1 MEYRLLG
8 RTGIKVPE
16 IGLGTHRYTG
26 GIGPLR
32 RGIELGASMVDTA
45 ESYGTERVV
54 GNALAGIR
62 EQVIIATKVSP
73 IHCRY
78 KDVLEAA
85 DRSLRLLNTDY
96 IDLYQLHHFNSAIP
110 LAETLGAMEDLV
122 DSGKVRFIGVCNFSI
137 KQLKLSQ
144 AALAKHSIVT
154 NQIDFSLI
162 TRHVEEGLFRYCQEF
177 GITIIAHSPLGRGL
191 LNIESRDRDNTLYI
205 VAAAGGKSQAQVAL
219 NWCISHENVI
229 AVPKGNSVD
238 HVEDNCNA
246 SGWRLSPEQIEML
259 EGSIKPFRRRGFTE
273 VALRKVARRALA
285 QVHLRRP

>member
-1 MEYRLLG
+1 MEDRLLG
-8 RTGIKVPE
+8 RTGIRVPE

-32 RGIELGASMVDTA
+32 RGIELGAYMVDTA

-54 GNALAGIR
+54 GEALAGIR
-62 EQVIIATKVSP
+62 EQAIIATKVSP
-73 IHCRY
+73 VHCRY
-78 KDVLEAA
+78 KDLIKAA
-85 DRSLRLLNTDY
+85 DRSLRLLGTDY
-96 IDLYQLHHFNSAIP
+96 IDLYQLHHYNPAIP
-110 LAETLGAMEDLV
+110 LAETLEAMEHLV

-144 AALAKHSIVT
+144 ATLAKHSIVT

-162 TRHVEEGLFRYCQEF
+162 NRQVEEGLFRYCQEL

-191 LNIESRDRDNTLYI
+191 LNIESRDRDNALCK
-205 VAAAGGKSQAQVAL
+205 VATAAGKSKSQVAL

-238 HVEDNCNA
+238 HVEDNCKA
-246 SGWRLSPEQIEML
+246 SGWQLSPEQIELL
-259 EGSIKPFRRRGFTE
+259 EWSIKPFRRRGVTE
-273 VALRKVARRALA
+273 VGLRKVARRVL
-285 QVHLRRP
+285 VRLHLR